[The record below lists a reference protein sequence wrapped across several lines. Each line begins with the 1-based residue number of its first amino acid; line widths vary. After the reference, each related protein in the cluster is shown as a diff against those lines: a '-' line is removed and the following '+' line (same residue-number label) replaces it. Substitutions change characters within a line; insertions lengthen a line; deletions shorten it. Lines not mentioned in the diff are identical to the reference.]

1 MPTRVE
7 FRPRAYKS
15 LRTLP
20 GHIVLKLKA
29 WIAGVELLGLR
40 EIRKRPGFHDEPL
53 HGDRRRQRSI
63 RLSQAYRAIYIET
76 SSGEIELVEILEVTK
91 HEY

>member
-1 MPTRVE
+1 MRRDQIEVSS
-7 FRPRAYKS
+7 YKWDDTDVVWVG
-15 LRTLP
+15 RD
-20 GHIVLKLKA
+20 K
-29 WIAGVELLGLR
+29 
-40 EIRKRPGFHDEPL
+40 PL
-53 HGDRRRQRSI
+53 HGDRRGQRSI